1 MIKKTTMA
9 GIALWICASCSVSGS
24 YQIKGTVQNM
34 EDGAKVDLLGLNVT
48 TGEDTLLLSGTMN
61 KGTFEMNLGTDAA
74 DMAFICLEEGKQ
86 RIPVFFEPNVAT
98 YELAVTTEGDA
109 TVKGGKLQ
117 EQWNTYRQQYLRF
130 QAQKDSVEAIYKE
143 AAKAD
148 DLFAKMHER
157 AIYEELKQ
165 AQESMEDSLLKQNDD
180 IVGAAI
186 VLTRAEELIG
196 KRMLTDKVALLGQQ
210 ALQTSAG
217 KVVKLLADN
226 IERMEKEKIAPNF
239 TQNDPEGKPVSL
251 YDIKAKVK
259 VLDFWASWC
268 GPCRAE
274 TPNVRRVY
282 EKYKDA
288 GLEIIS
294 VSLDTKKDNWLQAIE
309 KDQMNWIHTSDLKGW
324 NNAVAKRY
332 GIHSVPAIF
341 LLDENNRIIGQNLRG
356 EALEEAIK
364 NALGK

>member
-1 MIKKTTMA
+1 MMKNVTMGA
-9 GIALWICASCSVSGS
+9 VALCVCAACTVSENYSV
-24 YQIKGTVQNM
+24 KGTVQ
-34 EDGAKVDLLGLNVT
+34 GAGDEAQVELTGLNAA
-48 TGEDTLLLSGTMN
+48 GEDSLLTSCKLLNGA
-61 KGTFEMNLGTDAA
+61 FEAEVAKTN
-74 DMAFICLEEGKQ
+74 DMIYLDLTESKK
-86 RIPVFFEPNVAT
+86 RVPVFFEADVNSYVLNAD
-98 YELAVTTEGDA
+98 AEGNP

-117 EQWNTYRQQYLRF
+117 DLWNAYSTQNAYF
-130 QAQKDSVEAIYKE
+130 QSQKDSVEAIYRQ
-143 AAKAD
+143 AAKDD

-157 AIYEELKQ
+157 AIYEDLVK
-165 AQESMEDSLLKQNDD
+165 AQESFEDSLLKQNDN
-180 IVGAAI
+180 IVSAAI
-186 VLTRAEELIG
+186 VWRRAKELVG
-196 KRMLTDKVALLGQQ
+196 KRMLADKVKLLGKS
-210 ALQTSAG
+210 ALQTTPG
-217 KVVKLLADN
+217 KAVKLLADN
-226 IERMEKEKIAPNF
+226 IDRMEKENVAPDF
-239 TQNDPEGKPVSL
+239 TQNDPEGNPVSL
-251 YDIKAKVK
+251 YGIKAKVK

-294 VSLDTKKDNWLQAIE
+294 VSLDTKKENWLQAIE

-332 GIHSVPAIF
+332 GISSVPSIL
-341 LLDENNRIIGQNLRG
+341 LLDENNRIIARNLRG